1 MGRIISSRY
10 NKRMRLGP
18 IITLL
23 LRHSVRTGS
32 IDKALK
38 ERQRKEREGVIGR
51 NKEEGETAG

>member
-1 MGRIISSRY
+1 
-10 NKRMRLGP
+10 MRLGP
-18 IITLL
+18 IITWLL
-23 LRHSVRTGS
+23 WHSVRTGS